1 MASSGNGTSVH
12 LSGEMFMA
20 MTGIKMQH
28 VPYRGSAPAIT
39 DLLGGQVQV
48 IFDNMPSVIQHIRS
62 GALRAL
68 AVTTLEPSAQLPDV
82 PTVAATV
89 PGYEASAL
97 FGMGAPKNTP
107 KEIIAKLKSEINAIL
122 AEPDMTK
129 RLVELGGAPLIQ
141 TPEKFGAD
149 IAAETEKWKKV
160 IDGANIEKVQ

>member
-1 MASSGNGTSVH
+1 
-12 LSGEMFMA
+12 
-20 MTGIKMQH
+20 
-28 VPYRGSAPAIT
+28 
-39 DLLGGQVQV
+39 VQV
-48 IFDNMPSVIQHIRS
+48 IFDNMPSIIPHIKS

-68 AVTTLEPSAQLPDV
+68 AVTTLEPSALLPDV

-89 PGYEASAL
+89 SGYEASAL

-107 KEIIAKLKSEINAIL
+107 KEIIAKLNAEVNAIL
-122 AEPDMTK
+122 AEPDMKK
-129 RLVELGGAPLIQ
+129 RLVDLGGDPLIQ